1 MRHQARFSH
10 IFAHLFL
17 SLLCFPEILDPE
29 FSRDSRCPGVTA
41 LFPLSIPGRTK
52 TRIQTSV
59 WNLGIS
65 MSFEKHTVNGCIHQG
80 SSNMICRSKGML
92 LSVPFRPFHRI
103 AFNFCNIINAAF
115 AFRGAAGVGRRRLRG
130 RSSATTAVAAD
141 AKDRN
146 SKNRRR
152 RRRLF
157 KTFVVQDVITDAVLS
172 PGQQLIID
180 SAPSN
185 RSKKKPQPTPRHC
198 RLTGLNH
205 ALTYSNLAPISWR
218 SKK

>member
-1 MRHQARFSH
+1 MARPVLRFR
-10 IFAHLFL
+10 A
-17 SLLCFPEILDPE
+17 
-29 FSRDSRCPGVTA
+29 A
-41 LFPLSIPGRTK
+41 L
-52 TRIQTSV
+52 
-59 WNLGIS
+59 
-65 MSFEKHTVNGCIHQG
+65 
-80 SSNMICRSKGML
+80 
-92 LSVPFRPFHRI
+92 
-103 AFNFCNIINAAF
+103 AY
-115 AFRGAAGVGRRRLRG
+115 RGAAGVGRRRLRG

-146 SKNRRR
+146 SKNRRL

-157 KTFVVQDVITDAVLS
+157 KTFVVEDVITDAVLS

-205 ALTYSNLAPISWR
+205 ALTYSNLALYLLALRKIEALSVYRASGNLYQHVVKIWKVGQK
-218 SKK
+218 SASI

>member
-1 MRHQARFSH
+1 MPGTHRPFS
-10 IFAHLFL
+10 
-17 SLLCFPEILDPE
+17 
-29 FSRDSRCPGVTA
+29 
-41 LFPLSIPGRTK
+41 PLHTWQDKITD
-52 TRIQTSV
+52 TTSV

-65 MSFEKHTVNGCIHQG
+65 MCFEKHTVNVCIHTCA
-80 SSNMICRSKGML
+80 NMIRRSKGML
-92 LSVPFRPFHRI
+92 PFVPFGPFHKI
-103 AFNFCNIINAAF
+103 AFNFCDITMRPWPF
-115 AFRGAAGVGRRRLRG
+115 HGAAGVGRRRLRG

-185 RSKKKPQPTPRHC
+185 RSKKNLNRH
-198 RLTGLNH
+198 RD
-205 ALTYSNLAPISWR
+205 IVD
-218 SKK
+218 

>member
-1 MRHQARFSH
+1 MYHLVRFTRLRLISVT
-10 IFAHLFL
+10 LQCGL
-17 SLLCFPEILDPE
+17 GL
-29 FSRDSRCPGVTA
+29 SRC
-41 LFPLSIPGRTK
+41 R
-52 TRIQTSV
+52 R
-59 WNLGIS
+59 
-65 MSFEKHTVNGCIHQG
+65 
-80 SSNMICRSKGML
+80 R
-92 LSVPFRPFHRI
+92 R
-103 AFNFCNIINAAF
+103 
-115 AFRGAAGVGRRRLRG
+115 RRRLRG

-157 KTFVVQDVITDAVLS
+157 KTFVVQDVITHAVLS

-185 RSKKKPQPTPRHC
+185 RSKIKPQPTSRHC

-218 SKK
+218 SEKLRRSPCTGHQVSVTPQIILGFQLRHKFH

>member
-1 MRHQARFSH
+1 
-10 IFAHLFL
+10 
-17 SLLCFPEILDPE
+17 
-29 FSRDSRCPGVTA
+29 
-41 LFPLSIPGRTK
+41 
-52 TRIQTSV
+52 
-59 WNLGIS
+59 
-65 MSFEKHTVNGCIHQG
+65 
-80 SSNMICRSKGML
+80 MIRRSKGML
-92 LSVPFRPFHRI
+92 PSEPFRPFHRI
-103 AFNFCNIINAAF
+103 TFNFCNITNASF
-115 AFRGAAGVGRRRLRG
+115 AFRDAAGVGRL
-130 RSSATTAVAAD
+130 AAD
-141 AKDRN
+141 AEDRN

-152 RRRLF
+152 RQRLF

-218 SKK
+218 SEKLRRSPCTGHQVFS